1 METMKERVLSYL
13 YGGLKPTEVA
23 DFRTEL
29 ESNAELAAC
38 LAAKEAGLH
47 ARLPVGDGAADLL
60 ESVLNERRLLLRAA
74 LRREVREPLSAH
86 GRLQLW
92 FGGVAPRLAWAGGG
106 VALLLCGV
114 LLGRGLP
121 GESSVMAAALTADT
135 LVDVR
140 VTNYDETKGQIEF
153 ELVGLATSRMA
164 GELKDPRIQAMLTAA
179 MLGDLEPGS
188 RLLAVDLLRHQ
199 TASANIRQALTEA
212 LLN

>member
-38 LAAKEAGLH
+38 LAAEEAGLH

-106 VALLLCGV
+106 VALLLCGG